1 MAYWAG
7 GGASGWSGDGLPGGR
22 PRSRSGRIDG
32 WDYEELGKIYDF
44 PLLAR
49 LGPFF
54 SPYKVRAV
62 IAVTM
67 MVIASVTSY
76 VQPFLMGKGV
86 ERLVSNLRAGTP
98 ESLAAATADVRDFGA
113 LLVGISVL
121 SFVATYIQRRMTG
134 YMGHGLLKNLRSKMF
149 DHLNR
154 LSLSFYD
161 NQEVGRVMSRVTSDV
176 VTLQELMTTGF
187 LNVLADLVGLA
198 LVVFFL
204 LALDVQLGLISL
216 SVIPVLMVFLAFWQ
230 GYAARAFIRTRIA
243 IAVVNSNLN
252 ENVSGVRVVQSL
264 RRERENLAHFA
275 RLNRENLEA
284 NLDAAR
290 QQAIVMPVVEVLSS
304 LATVLVLI
312 VIGVRTF
319 NGDLEPS
326 KALGFSTAFLL
337 YIQRVFNPVRDIVMQ
352 YTQLQRAMAG
362 ARRIFEVLDT
372 QPEIEDIP
380 DAIVLPDVRGRVDFN
395 HVQFEYVPGVPVL
408 RDFDLHVEPGETVAL
423 VGHTGAGKTSVTALV
438 NRSYE
443 ITGGQILIDGVDLAI
458 IERASLTSR
467 MSVVLQEPY
476 LFSGTVRENI
486 RYGKLDASDE
496 QMRAAARAVGA
507 DEFIEALPSGY
518 DTMLQERGKN
528 LSIGQRQLISFA
540 RAIIADPRILI
551 LDEATANVDTHTE
564 RLIQQA
570 LATMLKGRTSFVIA
584 HRLSTI
590 RSADRIVVMQAGRIV
605 ETGPHDALL
614 AQDGIYADLYRMTF
628 AGILADE
635 G

>member
-7 GGASGWSGDGLPGGR
+7 GGAAGWSGDGLPGGR
-22 PRSRSGRIDG
+22 PRTRSGRIDG

-54 SPYKVRAV
+54 APYKIRAA
-62 IAVTM
+62 IAVVM

-76 VQPFLMGKGV
+76 VQPFIMGKGV
-86 ERLVSNLRAGTP
+86 ERLVANLRTGTP
-98 ESLAAATADVRDFGA
+98 ESLAAATADVRNFGA
-113 LLVGISVL
+113 WLVGISIL

-216 SVIPVLMVFLAFWQ
+216 AVIPVLMVFLAVWQ

-243 IAVVNSNLN
+243 IAMVNSNLN
-252 ENVSGVRVVQSL
+252 ENVSGVRVVQAL
-264 RRERENLAHFA
+264 RRERENLAHFD
-275 RLNRENLEA
+275 RLNEENLDA

-304 LATVLVLI
+304 LATVLVLV
-312 VIGVRTF
+312 VIGIRTF
-319 NGDLEPS
+319 NGDLDPS

-337 YIQRVFNPVRDIVMQ
+337 YIQRVFNPVRDIVLQ

-380 DAIVLPDVRGRVDFN
+380 DAVVLPDVRGRVDFN

-443 ITGGQILIDGVDLAI
+443 ITGGQILIDGTDLGT

-486 RYGKLDASDE
+486 RYGKLDATDA
-496 QMRAAARAVGA
+496 QMRAAA
-507 DEFIEALPSGY
+507 
-518 DTMLQERGKN
+518 
-528 LSIGQRQLISFA
+528 
-540 RAIIADPRILI
+540 
-551 LDEATANVDTHTE
+551 
-564 RLIQQA
+564 
-570 LATMLKGRTSFVIA
+570 
-584 HRLSTI
+584 
-590 RSADRIVVMQAGRIV
+590 
-605 ETGPHDALL
+605 
-614 AQDGIYADLYRMTF
+614 
-628 AGILADE
+628 
-635 G
+635 